1 MENRNC
7 GTGAAEQTSTL
18 QHYLNLLAARRDSMT
33 ALIDLL
39 PANPVI
45 VETGCVRQ
53 EDNWEGDGCSTLIW
67 NALVAER
74 GGRAYSVDTDPTAVA
89 LAQRLA
95 PRVEVTCGD
104 SIAFLAQ
111 LKIDSID
118 LLYLDGKDFSVGF
131 DDQLSSSLHAMHE
144 LCAAAHCKP
153 KIVAIDDTCPDRR
166 ALLRLGND
174 HRRLHEKIGAERW
187 GRCCAFPPAPTRP
200 HGCRCTGHGAFYP
213 ASKPVKYTQV
223 RSIYSSRRNRRRN
236 RRRSPRSL
244 WRSLDT
250 PCAQRSRRSR
260 RRLYALHSLR
270 AHSRG
275 QHSHVRSHV
284 HSHGPQA
291 VGRDDARFPYRRHR
305 KSPG

>member
-118 LLYLDGKDFSVGF
+118 LLYLDGKASASTI
-131 DDQLSSSLHAMHE
+131 SSHQACM
-144 LCAAAHCKP
+144 LCTSC
-153 KIVAIDDTCPDRR
+153 VRR
-166 ALLRLGND
+166 HIAS
-174 HRRLHEKIGAERW
+174 RRLSRSMTLVQIGEHFF
-187 GRCCAFPPAPTRP
+187 G
-200 HGCRCTGHGAFYP
+200 
-213 ASKPVKYTQV
+213 
-223 RSIYSSRRNRRRN
+223 
-236 RRRSPRSL
+236 
-244 WRSLDT
+244 
-250 PCAQRSRRSR
+250 
-260 RRLYALHSLR
+260 
-270 AHSRG
+270 
-275 QHSHVRSHV
+275 
-284 HSHGPQA
+284 
-291 VGRDDARFPYRRHR
+291 
-305 KSPG
+305 